1 MRSLAVYGQAAA
13 GSPFD
18 ESPTPIRL
26 RSYRASG
33 RGRRA
38 RAPAA
43 RPSPRPDQPG
53 PQRRST
59 YFEAVALY
67 ERGLE
72 ALQRHAYQQAT
83 SLLESVLR
91 QYPEEKELH
100 ERVRLYLNICQRQA
114 TQKETAPQTIDER
127 LYAATLAINGGQ
139 YDQAIAH
146 LRLVR
151 DEDPDNDHAI
161 YMLAVAHAQR
171 DEHAEAVAHLERAIA
186 LNPENRALA
195 RNDPDL
201 EPLRDDDAFRAAL
214 EAPLSLPHRSA
225 PPAQNAIRAIIEP
238 PDGRARPCCRR
249 LAFRTCPA

>member
-1 MRSLAVYGQAAA
+1 MAKQRRPPSRSTKSSPQPTSARRVRPAEAAA
-13 GSPFD
+13 Q
-18 ESPTPIRL
+18 
-26 RSYRASG
+26 RSTQA
-33 RGRRA
+33 
-38 RAPAA
+38 
-43 RPSPRPDQPG
+43 G
-53 PQRRST
+53 PQSTAQRRST

-72 ALQRHAYQQAT
+72 ALQKHAYAEAAK
-83 SLLESVLR
+83 LLESVLR

-100 ERVRLYLNICQRQA
+100 ERVRLYLNICHRQA
-114 TQKETAPQTIDER
+114 TQRQAAPQTIDER

-201 EPLRDDDAFRAAL
+201 EPLHDDDAFRAAL
-214 EAPLSLPHRSA
+214 EAPSSMRAGGSAAKRPFKTRS
-225 PPAQNAIRAIIEP
+225 
-238 PDGRARPCCRR
+238 GR
-249 LAFRTCPA
+249 

>member
-1 MRSLAVYGQAAA
+1 MAKQRRPAQKLPKR
-13 GSPFD
+13 PFD
-18 ESPTPIRL
+18 TPPQPRP
-26 RSYRASG
+26 ATPEPATTPEATG
-33 RGRRA
+33 PARRA
-38 RAPAA
+38 
-43 RPSPRPDQPG
+43 
-53 PQRRST
+53 T
-59 YFEAVALY
+59 YVEAVALY

-72 ALQRHAYQQAT
+72 ALQRHAYPQAIR
-83 SLLESVLR
+83 LLESVLA
-91 QYPEEKELH
+91 QYPEERELH

-114 TQKETAPQTIDER
+114 AQREAAPQTIDER
-127 LYAATLAINGGQ
+127 LYAATLSINGGQ

-214 EAPLSLPHRSA
+214 ESPSGARSISRRPLKTRS
-225 PPAQNAIRAIIEP
+225 
-238 PDGRARPCCRR
+238 GR
-249 LAFRTCPA
+249 

>member
-1 MRSLAVYGQAAA
+1 MFMAKQRRPPSRATKPPPQPPSARSVRPVETSTPAGRQPPAQAGA
-13 GSPFD
+13 
-18 ESPTPIRL
+18 
-26 RSYRASG
+26 
-33 RGRRA
+33 
-38 RAPAA
+38 
-43 RPSPRPDQPG
+43 

-67 ERGLE
+67 ERGLQ
-72 ALQRHAYQQAT
+72 ALQKHSYSEAAN
-83 SLLESVLR
+83 LFGGVLR
-91 QYPEEKELH
+91 QFPEEKELH
-100 ERVRLYLNICQRQA
+100 ERVRLYLNICERQVTQR
-114 TQKETAPQTIDER
+114 ETSPQTIDER
-127 LYAATLAINGGQ
+127 LYAATLAINGGH

-151 DEDPDNDHAI
+151 DEDPDNDHAL

-214 EAPLSLPHRSA
+214 EAPANSRFGPVKRPFKTRS
-225 PPAQNAIRAIIEP
+225 
-238 PDGRARPCCRR
+238 GR
-249 LAFRTCPA
+249 